1 MSRKYVNKYIRNL
14 PHSDLERR
22 PIRKYRH
29 PRHTRPACWRASFPA
44 GSGETEGMWR
54 RRRREREGGRR
65 LSPGTQ
71 QQCENTL
78 AQQEYNHG
86 SSLLVPTPR
95 GFSTFFSSSSLFFP
109 GFADPGYFQYG
120 SGSGYYYFYSN
131 SMIRLCTHPQVCLFL
146 HIINTYHAYWWYI
159 KRCNKKS
166 YVIIENSD
174 LTWT

>member
-1 MSRKYVNKYIRNL
+1 MKIWKISIFLGRKKIWMWKFNFSSTGQMVMSIKYVNKYIRNL

-95 GFSTFFSSSSLFFP
+95 GFSTLFFI
-109 GFADPGYFQYG
+109 FIVLSRVCR
-120 SGSGYYYFYSN
+120 SGSFL
-131 SMIRLCTHPQVCLFL
+131 IRIRIRHLLFL
-146 HIINTYHAYWWYI
+146 F
-159 KRCNKKS
+159 
-166 YVIIENSD
+166 
-174 LTWT
+174 